1 MAWDTTDTLGKADAV
16 SNESLANLL
25 KEERRFAPPADLAAN
40 ANVTAE
46 AYEQA
51 KADRLGFFGCWLGTM
66 VSKER
71 GAERSFHELYVRSE
85 TGLGAEKALPGH

>member
-25 KEERRFAPPADLAAN
+25 KEERRFAPPVDLAAN

-46 AYEQA
+46 AYEQ
-51 KADRLGFFGCWLGTM
+51 LGFSPAGPSSTIF
-66 VSKER
+66 R
-71 GAERSFHELYVRSE
+71 R
-85 TGLGAEKALPGH
+85 